1 MFLGAAAVCTAVKVA
16 IDLYAHAGIPLFTM
30 ETVYAVGVHTGT
42 PYYHY
47 NLNTL
52 ARPLVFLV
60 NGGTLLAF
68 LILPAPDRPARA
80 MKLIA
85 AVFVICLMV
94 FGLIEEFR
102 VFFEMIPLALYS
114 LGIMIFGPDPP
125 AAAVERDGRA
135 RD

>member
-1 MFLGAAAVCTAVKVA
+1 
-16 IDLYAHAGIPLFTM
+16 
-30 ETVYAVGVHTGT
+30 
-42 PYYHY
+42 
-47 NLNTL
+47 
-52 ARPLVFLV
+52 
-60 NGGTLLAF
+60 
-68 LILPAPDRPARA
+68 